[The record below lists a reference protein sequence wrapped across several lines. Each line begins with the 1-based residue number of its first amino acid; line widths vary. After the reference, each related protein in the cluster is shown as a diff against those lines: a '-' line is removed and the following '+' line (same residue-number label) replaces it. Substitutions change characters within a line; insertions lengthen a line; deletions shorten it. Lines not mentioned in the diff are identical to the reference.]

1 MVYAKWMRYD
11 EQTNALDYLE
21 KCYHFLK
28 TVEKERQNWKW
39 VIITLHSA
47 LYGFAISACRGTNS
61 DSVIHRTKKGHERLI
76 DFNEALKRCQDPN
89 WMRVNIDYKYYELS
103 NQQKE
108 SIRMLHKV
116 FRNNFEHFTPKS
128 WSIEIHDM
136 PIMILDCLDVVRN
149 LVVYSDVG
157 WRLKPSKLKKAKSII
172 YNSRKIIKNSVLYK
186 ETVILINSSKE

>member
-21 KCYHFLK
+21 KCYHFIK
-28 TVEKERQNWKW
+28 TVDKERQNWKW

-47 LYGFAISACRGTNS
+47 IYGFAISACRGTNS
-61 DSVIHRTKKGHERLI
+61 DSVIQRTKRGHERLI
-76 DFNEALKRCQDPN
+76 DFDEALKRCQDPN
-89 WMRVNIDYKYYELS
+89 WMRVNIDYKYYRLS

-108 SIRMLHKV
+108 SIRILHKV

-136 PIMILDCLDVVRN
+136 PTMILDCFDVVKN

-157 WRLKPSKLKKAKSII
+157 WRLKIGKLRKAKSII
-172 YNSRKIIKNSVLYK
+172 YNSKKVIKKSLLYK
-186 ETVILINSSKE
+186 ETLELISKTK